1 MDPNLIR
8 RKTMPLV
15 NLTEENFE
23 QEVDKYDI
31 AVLDF
36 WAPWCGPCRS
46 FAPIFEKV
54 AQEYPDIL
62 FGKINT
68 EEQQGLAGF
77 FQIQSIPTIVI
88 LREKI
93 GVFQQPGM
101 LPEEALKELVEKV
114 KSLDM
119 DEVREEV
126 KKQQQQE
133 QS

>member
-1 MDPNLIR
+1 
-8 RKTMPLV
+8 MPLV

-77 FQIQSIPTIVI
+77 FQIQSIPTVII
-88 LREKI
+88 LREKV

-101 LPEEALKELVEKV
+101 LPEETLKELVEKV
-114 KSLDM
+114 KALDM
-119 DEVREEV
+119 DEVRKEV
-126 KKQQQQE
+126 EKQQAE